1 MLCGLLVISV
11 PLTQNLWLLDWA
23 LEIIEN
29 GRDVLCVWRNMFQY
43 LQTLSGHLQ
52 TCEYGHMNNMQST
65 NAFSVE
71 CNSQCAGDMQVLC
84 TNGNCFHCSWK
95 HNTKKCIIFLSE
107 VRIKQ
112 FGHICYFFPLFCMM
126 TYLFVLILM
135 TFKFCR
141 NSGVLQLGL
150 RSTCMTR
157 HQGRLPGG
165 ASRN

>member
-1 MLCGLLVISV
+1 MTLDSLPNHSKYCPMLCMLCGLLVISV

-52 TCEYGHMNNMQST
+52 TCEYGHVNNMQST

-71 CNSQCAGDMQVLC
+71 CNSQCAGDMQVVC
-84 TNGNCFHCSWK
+84 TNGSYFHCSWK
-95 HNTKKCIIFLSE
+95 HNTKKSIIFLSE

-112 FGHICYFFPLFCMM
+112 FGHICYFFSPFL
-126 TYLFVLILM
+126 
-135 TFKFCR
+135 
-141 NSGVLQLGL
+141 
-150 RSTCMTR
+150 
-157 HQGRLPGG
+157 HDDLPICF
-165 ASRN
+165 NFDDF